1 MGEGSEKPSEGA
13 RRRALVTGA
22 SGFVGSHLVDC
33 LLRRGYEVTCL
44 LRSTSS
50 RQWLDGSPVHV
61 VEGELLGDPAGLRR
75 VVSRQAVVFHVAGA
89 VRALD
94 YAGFLRVNA
103 DATEQLLRA
112 CSEAGEPPGR
122 FVLVSSVA
130 ASGPG
135 SGGEPVTERSVERP
149 VSEYGRSKLEAERR
163 ALAFADAVELVIVRP
178 GAIYGPRDRETL
190 PLLRLAR
197 HGILPAFAGREQVH
211 NLCHV
216 EDIAEGIALA
226 GEARVDSGDVFLLGA
241 AEEHTMDELA
251 RALCRRFDRTARL
264 LPMPRAL
271 LYPVACVSEAWAR
284 LVRRPAMINRQKV
297 QELVASW
304 RLDISAA
311 RERLGYEPRWSLER
325 GLADTVEWYRK
336 HGLV

>member
-1 MGEGSEKPSEGA
+1 MERGLEMSSVGV
-13 RRRALVTGA
+13 RRALVTGA
-22 SGFVGSHLVDC
+22 TGFVGSHLVDC

-50 RQWLDGSPVHV
+50 RQWLDGKPLRL
-61 VEGELLGDPAGLRR
+61 VECELLGDRSELRR
-75 VVSRQAVVFHVAGA
+75 VVSRQGVVFHVAGA

-103 DATEQLLRA
+103 DATEEILHA
-112 CSEAGEPPGR
+112 CTEAEESPRR

-130 ASGPG
+130 ACGPG
-135 SGGEPVTERSVERP
+135 SASEPISERSAARP

-163 ALAFADAVELVIVRP
+163 AALFADVIELVVVRP
-178 GAIYGPRDRETL
+178 TAIYGPRDRETL

-197 HGILPAFAGREQVH
+197 RGILPAFAGKEQLH
-211 NLCHV
+211 NLCYI

-226 GEARVDSGDVFLLGA
+226 GEAPVESGAVFLLGA
-241 AEEHTMDELA
+241 AEEHTMQQLA
-251 RALCRRFDRTARL
+251 QVLCLQFGRGATL

-271 LYPVACVSEAWAR
+271 LYSVACVSEAFAR
-284 LVRRPAMINRQKV
+284 LIRRPAMLNRQKV
-297 QELVASW
+297 EELVASW

-325 GLADTVEWYRK
+325 GLAETVGWYRN

>member
-1 MGEGSEKPSEGA
+1 MEHGIEMSPAGA
-13 RRRALVTGA
+13 RRALVTGA

-44 LRSTSS
+44 LRSTSN
-50 RQWLDGSPVHV
+50 RQWLDGKPVRLA
-61 VEGELLGDPAGLRR
+61 ECELLGNRSELRR
-75 VVSRQAVVFHVAGA
+75 AVSRQGVVFHVAGA
-89 VRALD
+89 VRAFD

-103 DATEQLLRA
+103 DATEELLRA
-112 CSEAGEPPGR
+112 CTEAEESPQR

-130 ASGPG
+130 ACGPG
-135 SGGEPVTERSVERP
+135 SGGEPITERSVAGP

-163 ALAFADAVELVIVRP
+163 AVPFANAIELVIVRP
-178 GAIYGPRDRETL
+178 TAIYGPRDRETL

-197 HGILPAFAGREQVH
+197 HGILPAFAGKEQLH
-211 NLCHV
+211 NLCYV

-226 GEARVDSGDVFLLGA
+226 GEASVDSGALFLLGA
-241 AEEHTMDELA
+241 AEEHTMEQLA
-251 RALCRRFDRTARL
+251 EILCRQFGRGARL

-271 LYPVACVSEAWAR
+271 LYSAAGISEAVAR
-284 LVRRPAMINRQKV
+284 LIRRPAMLNRQKV

-304 RLDISAA
+304 CLDISLA
-311 RERLGYEPRWSLER
+311 RERLGYEPRWSLEQ
-325 GLADTVEWYRK
+325 GLSDTVGWYRN